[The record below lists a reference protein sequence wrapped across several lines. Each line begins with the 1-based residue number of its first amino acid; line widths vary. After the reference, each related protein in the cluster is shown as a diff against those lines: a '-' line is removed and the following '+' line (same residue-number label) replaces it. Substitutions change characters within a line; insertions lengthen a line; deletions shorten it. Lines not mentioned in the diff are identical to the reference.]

1 MKITYND
8 LVHNKACSKGR
19 EYFANRWTLVGE
31 PDHTEILAKLDE
43 EKDNNS
49 YGTWLMKTF
58 KLTGTNT
65 TYEDDGKVY
74 CKSEW
79 VDGVRVKMSVPM
91 VKMK

>member
-1 MKITYND
+1 MKVNYNM
-8 LVHNKACSKGR
+8 LVDKKACLSGR
-19 EYFANRWTLVGE
+19 KYFADRWTLVGE
-31 PDHTEILAKLDE
+31 IDHTEILAKLDE

-49 YGTWLMKTF
+49 YGTWLMKNF

-74 CKSEW
+74 CKNEW

-91 VKMK
+91 VKIK